1 MGVVAGV
8 RDATRI
14 RSAWIISGRPTA
26 AMIRLDLFSTLTALA
41 PYAVVAV
48 AAALAGF
55 VLQNDLHRVQEDGLL
70 VIGDPFAVSLYGG
83 VLLLSVYLAASA
95 AMAVA
100 REREQGTVE
109 LLSYGPVSA
118 FSYLLA
124 KFTSHVLQYMF
135 LVVLLLGSYLL
146 LAVATGLHLRGT
158 TLLAMALSIGPAA
171 AAAALGL
178 LVAALIRRVRPTI
191 LAVLGLALGT
201 VGLQVARE
209 VLVRLPAPEFHVNPV
224 QVLRWAAFAV
234 SSITQW
240 LLPFGYVDRELSV
253 MLRGDLAG
261 ALGVTVAA
269 CVYAAVVLALA
280 ATGLDRT
287 GIRR

>member
-1 MGVVAGV
+1 M
-8 RDATRI
+8 
-14 RSAWIISGRPTA
+14 ISGRPTA
-26 AMIRLDLFSTLTALA
+26 AMVRLDLFSTLTALA

-48 AAALAGF
+48 AAALTGF
-55 VLQNDLHRVQEDGLL
+55 VLQNDLNRVQEDGLL
-70 VIGDPFAVSLYGG
+70 VISDPFAVSLYGG
-83 VLLLSVYLAASA
+83 VLLLSVYLAAAA
-95 AMAVA
+95 AMVVA
-100 REREQGTVE
+100 REREQGAVE

-124 KFTSHVLQYMF
+124 KFTSHVLQYMI

-146 LAVATGLHLRGT
+146 LAVATGLRLRGS

-209 VLVRLPAPEFHVNPV
+209 VLVRLPSPEFHVNPV
-224 QVLRWAAFAV
+224 QLLRWAAVAV

-240 LLPFGYVDRELSV
+240 LLPFGYVDRELSS
-253 MLRGDLAG
+253 MLRGDLAE
-261 ALGVTVAA
+261 AVGVTVVA
-269 CVYAAVVLALA
+269 CVYAVLVLALA
-280 ATGLDRT
+280 AAGLART

>member
-1 MGVVAGV
+1 MG
-8 RDATRI
+8 
-14 RSAWIISGRPTA
+14 A
-26 AMIRLDLFSTLTALA
+26 ARLCACVW
-41 PYAVVAV
+41 PR
-48 AAALAGF
+48 
-55 VLQNDLHRVQEDGLL
+55 RV
-70 VIGDPFAVSLYGG
+70 
-83 VLLLSVYLAASA
+83 
-95 AMAVA
+95 
-100 REREQGTVE
+100 
-109 LLSYGPVSA
+109 
-118 FSYLLA
+118 
-124 KFTSHVLQYMF
+124 
-135 LVVLLLGSYLL
+135 
-146 LAVATGLHLRGT
+146 
-158 TLLAMALSIGPAA
+158 
-171 AAAALGL
+171 GL

-280 ATGLDRT
+280 AAGLDRT